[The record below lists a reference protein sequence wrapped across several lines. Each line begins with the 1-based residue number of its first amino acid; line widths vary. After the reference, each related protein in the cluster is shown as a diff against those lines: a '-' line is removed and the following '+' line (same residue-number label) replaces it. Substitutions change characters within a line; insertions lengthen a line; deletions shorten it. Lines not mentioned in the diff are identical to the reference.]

1 MSVSGHP
8 QIERNPGAQRVS
20 WLELFYDLVFVATIV
35 TFSEASTADPEL
47 DVIVEVIVAFAA
59 VWWIWLVTTLLANR
73 FPVDDAPQRALVLA
87 QMLLLLLIALN
98 VGDGVDRHEGFV
110 SIAYALLC
118 ADVAVMYLRHAR
130 VEGITGA
137 VARARRDEFA
147 VGALFFAA
155 AALVDSP
162 ARFVL
167 WGIGFIVLVVPSV
180 FYVRGPGRAEQPVD
194 EHHLIERL
202 GLLTII
208 VCGEAFVKVALF
220 SAHGKLDSLDY
231 VVMSALIV
239 VIFAV
244 WWSYFDDI
252 PGAGLRRSFVPFQMW
267 FLAHLWFQ
275 VSVVGIAVGFSE
287 LVSLDNGTEMDLD
300 RTLLTAIPIGGSFL
314 ALAAIGA
321 CTRRR
326 PIGPLFTVRLSA
338 AVLIAILGLVIAAFD
353 WMDVKPAAVLF
364 ALIAIGQAAVAD
376 RLRRRTEVGA
386 V

>member
-1 MSVSGHP
+1 MSSSGHP

-35 TFSEASTADPEL
+35 TFSEASTDQPDP
-47 DVIVEVIVAFAA
+47 DVIVEVVVAFAA

-73 FPVDDAPQRALVLA
+73 FPVDDALQRALVLV

-98 VGDGVDRHEGFV
+98 VGDGVTHHEGFV
-110 SIAYALLC
+110 SVAYALLC
-118 ADVAVMYLRHAR
+118 LDVAVMWARHVR
-130 VEGITGA
+130 EEGVTGE
-137 VARARRDEFA
+137 VARSRRDEFA
-147 VGALFFAA
+147 VGAVIFALA
-155 AALVDSP
+155 GLVDGS

-167 WGIGFIVLVVPSV
+167 WGLGFAVLVVPSV

-194 EHHLIERL
+194 EHHLVERL

-208 VCGEAFVKVALF
+208 VCGESFVKVALI

-231 VVMSALIV
+231 VVMSAMIV
-239 VIFAV
+239 VIFAM

-252 PGAGLRRSFVPFQMW
+252 PNAGIRRSFAPFQLW

-275 VSVVGIAVGFSE
+275 VSVVGIAVGFAE

-300 RTLLTAIPIGGSFL
+300 RTLLTAIPIGGGLL
-314 ALAAIGA
+314 ALAAISA

-326 PIGPLFTVRLSA
+326 PVGPLFAVR
-338 AVLIAILGLVIAAFD
+338 AVASGLVGVLALVIAALD
-353 WMDVKPAAVLF
+353 WMDVKPAAILLAVV
-364 ALIAIGQAAVAD
+364 ALG
-376 RLRRRTEVGA
+376 
-386 V
+386 